1 MARGFPTLFIDFIK
15 GCVSLDF
22 FSVNLNSSLEGFF
35 SGRRDIQ
42 QGDPLSPY
50 LFTLYMDV
58 LSKLLRKKCVGKGLH
73 IIGDAK
79 K

>member
-1 MARGFPTLFIDFIK
+1 MVRGFPTLLIDWIK

-35 SGRRDIQ
+35 SGRRGIR

-50 LFTLYMDV
+50 LFTLCMDV
-58 LSKLLRKKCVGKGLH
+58 LSKLLRKGCVGKEFTYH
-73 IIGDAK
+73 W
-79 K
+79 